1 MKFPIGAMSVGDIL
15 DRGLKLLLARFPLLI
30 SISLL
35 VQLPFMV
42 FQLIIPLVERAG
54 AGALVAFITLAG
66 TLVSLVVLAPLSQA
80 VILYVV
86 MREYV
91 DRPATLGEAFNL
103 AMSRFGP
110 LLGTLIISGLLI
122 GLGFIACF
130 VPGIYLSIM
139 WAFAAQVVVLENRSG
154 MDALQRS
161 KALVTGYGGRVFGV
175 VFLIQIVAAVIQWIV
190 ALGFGAAL
198 PSQEVIPGRGGFP
211 VMHTVNYL
219 NYVITHLAVLLVQVL
234 VGAYLAVCLTLLYL
248 DLRIRKEGFDLEIEA
263 QKEGP
268 API

>member
-30 SISLL
+30 SITLL
-35 VQLPFMV
+35 VQLPFML
-42 FQLIIPLVERAG
+42 FQLLIPLLEG
-54 AGALVAFITLAG
+54 AGVGLVFLTLLA
-66 TLVSLVVLAPLSQA
+66 TLLSVLILAPLSQA

-91 DRPATLGEAFNL
+91 DRPATMAEAFSL

-110 LLGTLIISGLLI
+110 LLGTVFLSGLLI
-122 GLGFIACF
+122 GLGFLACF
-130 VPGIYLSIM
+130 IPGAYLAIM

-161 KALVTGYGGRVFGV
+161 KALVTGHGWRVFGV
-175 VFLIQIVAAVIQWIV
+175 VFLIQIVAGFVGGLIGGTMAVV
-190 ALGFGAAL
+190 L
-198 PSQEVIPGRGGFP
+198 PYQEAIPGPRGFP
-211 VMHTVNYL
+211 VMHFTSYP
-219 NYVITHLAVLLVQVL
+219 NYVIAHSFELIVNVLI
-234 VGAYLAVCLTLLYL
+234 GSYLAVCMTLLYL

-268 API
+268 APA